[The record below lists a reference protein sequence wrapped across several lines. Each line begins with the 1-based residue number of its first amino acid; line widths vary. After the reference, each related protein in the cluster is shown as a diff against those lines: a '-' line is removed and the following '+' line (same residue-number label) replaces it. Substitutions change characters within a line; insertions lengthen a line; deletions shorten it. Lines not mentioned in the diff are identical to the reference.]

1 LDEQSD
7 AHAPAPIRVFVADDH
22 AVVRRGLHSFLA
34 TEPDIEVIGEA
45 GNGRDAVRE
54 IARLIAAGEGADVV
68 LMDLVMPELDG
79 VEAAMELRELPGAPR
94 VVMMTS
100 FGEVEHLRAALQAG
114 VSGYLLK
121 DSGAKNVAAAVRA
134 AHSGQL
140 HLDAKVSARLSQA
153 LAPVPVD
160 GAAGLTPRE
169 REVVVLVARGQSN
182 KDIARALFLSERT
195 ARTHVSH
202 LLGKLGLQSR
212 IQLALWALE
221 HGFDR
226 ADA

>member
-1 LDEQSD
+1 MDEQLEP
-7 AHAPAPIRVFVADDH
+7 HRVVPIRVFVADDH

-45 GNGRDAVRE
+45 ENGREAVRE
-54 IARLIAAGEGADVV
+54 ISRLIDAGEAPDIV

-79 VEAAMELRELPGAPR
+79 IGATVELRELAGAPR

-121 DSGAKNVAAAVRA
+121 DSGAENVAAAVRA
-134 AHSGQL
+134 AYSGQL
-140 HLDAKVSARLSQA
+140 HLDAAVSARLSQV
-153 LAPVPVD
+153 LAPTPVD
-160 GAAGLTPRE
+160 DATRLTPRE
-169 REVVVLVARGQSN
+169 RDVVALVARGQSN
-182 KDIARALFLSERT
+182 KDIARTLFISERT

-221 HGFDR
+221 HGFDP

>member
-1 LDEQSD
+1 MS
-7 AHAPAPIRVFVADDH
+7 IRVFVADDH
-22 AVVRRGLHSFLA
+22 AVVRRGLQSFLA

-45 GNGRDAVRE
+45 ENGREAVRE
-54 IARLIAAGEGADVV
+54 ISRLIASGEAPDVV

-79 VEAAMELRELPGAPR
+79 VGAALELRELPGAPR

-121 DSGAKNVAAAVRA
+121 DSGAENVAAAVRA
-134 AHSGQL
+134 AYSGQL
-140 HLDAKVSARLSQA
+140 HLDAKVSAQLSQA
-153 LAPVPVD
+153 LAPVPPD

-169 REVVVLVARGQSN
+169 RDVVVLVARGQSN
-182 KDIARALFLSERT
+182 KDIARALFISERT

-202 LLGKLGLQSR
+202 LLGKMGLQSR

-221 HGFDR
+221 HGFGR
-226 ADA
+226 ADI